1 MRLKLN
7 ALLIGL
13 IFTSVFISCE
23 TAQQE
28 ESSDVNNEI
37 PVITT
42 SEEALAH
49 FNQGLE
55 LFDIGS
61 GQKAREHF
69 NQALELDPAFTSA
82 YIYRSFSSGSTEE
95 FNEDT
100 ESALANMESASDG
113 EKMLAEINQTF
124 IDNNSAKRME
134 LLLKMVEMYP
144 ESARAYTNLG
154 GEYSALNENE
164 KARVEYKKAVD
175 INPDWVG
182 GWNAL
187 GFSFLFSD
195 PKDFA
200 KAEEMFAQVVEMEP
214 KEARAMVN
222 LGDCYRAQNDLGKA
236 RDAYAKSIELDATDP
251 VGYLKKGHA
260 NSFLGNLDEA
270 RQDYQNSRQ
279 YDEYKGFNLVFEAFT
294 YLYEDNPDGSL
305 EWLENQVANMADLG
319 VEGSRLTQSKMACIN
334 TCAMIAMHSG
344 KVDHI
349 KELVSMRSEIS
360 DQISDDINSEEGR
373 KNQKATMVYWEGI
386 AAAMEGDYD
395 AALAKAEENATMLET
410 ISNPR
415 KLENHHFL
423 LGFIDY
429 KKDNYADAIMH
440 FEQANIT
447 AVYTKYI
454 LAMANEKAGNSDR
467 AMELLNEI
475 SDNNFNNVG
484 YALVRNEVKSK
495 LASM

>member
-1 MRLKLN
+1 M
-7 ALLIGL
+7 ALLKCSL
-13 IFTSVFISCE
+13 DFCPF
-23 TAQQE
+23 
-28 ESSDVNNEI
+28 
-37 PVITT
+37 PVTTT

-55 LFDIGS
+55 IFDTGN
-61 GQKAREHF
+61 GQKSREHF
-69 NQALELDPAFTSA
+69 NKAIKLDPTFTSA
-82 YIYRSFSSGSTEE
+82 YIYRSFSSGSAEE
-95 FNEDT
+95 YNGDT
-100 ESALANMESASDG
+100 ESALANMETASEG
-113 EKMLAEINQTF
+113 EKILAEINQTF

-144 ESARAYTNLG
+144 ESARVYTNLG

-164 KARVEYKKAVD
+164 KARVEFKKAVD

-200 KAEEMFAQVVEMEP
+200 KAEEMFAQVVEMKP
-214 KEARAMVN
+214 KASRAMIN
-222 LGDCYRAQNDLGKA
+222 LGDCYRAQKDLEKA

-279 YDEYKGFNLVFEAFT
+279 YDDYKGFNLVFEAFT
-294 YLYEDNPDGSL
+294 YLHEDNPDASL
-305 EWLENQVANMADLG
+305 EWLENQVANMEDLG

-344 KVDHI
+344 KVEHI
-349 KELVSMRSEIS
+349 KELVSMRSDVTE
-360 DQISDDINSEEGR
+360 QIIEDINSEDGR
-373 KNQKATMVYWEGI
+373 KNQKAIMVYWEGI
-386 AAAMEGDYD
+386 AAAMDGDYEN
-395 AALAKAEENATMLET
+395 AIAKAEENSSLLET

-423 LGFIDY
+423 MGYIDY
-429 KKDNYADAIMH
+429 KKENYADAIMH
-440 FEQANIT
+440 FEQANLN

-454 LAMANEKAGNSDR
+454 LALANEKSGNIDK

-484 YALVRNEVKSK
+484 YALVRNEVKSR